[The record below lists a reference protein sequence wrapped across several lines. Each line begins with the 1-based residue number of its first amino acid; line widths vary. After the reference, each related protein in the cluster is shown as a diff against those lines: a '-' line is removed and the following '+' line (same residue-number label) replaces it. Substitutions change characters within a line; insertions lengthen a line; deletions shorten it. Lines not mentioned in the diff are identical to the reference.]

1 MTDSLD
7 RRQDLSDQMLEKT
20 DVKGSSQR
28 RAAGSIEE
36 GDLGSLLGDLREGRW
51 QADLYEMAREQLRQG
66 GALREDP
73 RTADWLYFLAL
84 NGSEDALVLG
94 VDWGTVPV
102 LLARACRKV
111 WAIDVDSGRL
121 SFLAS
126 RLKEQGITN
135 VELLC
140 AQGFGELPFKAA
152 SFDLMA
158 AGDSVSGFDAEP
170 FRTRL
175 AVACG
180 LLRDGGLLCLH
191 VGNRLGFQ
199 RVLKPGAREEKRPWH
214 TAYGY
219 RRMLRKAGFVDIQ
232 GYAPLPYYN
241 KLPLFYVPLG
251 QRAALSFFLRNIFP
265 LFEAVSPEV
274 KSAHALEYAG
284 ARAAVRV
291 ASICRLEGLMR
302 FFFSGFIFVSRKRD
316 KGIRAT

>member
-1 MTDSLD
+1 M
-7 RRQDLSDQMLEKT
+7 REKT
-20 DVKGSSQR
+20 GVHGASQR
-28 RAAGSIEE
+28 RAAVSTAE
-36 GDLGSLLGDLREGRW
+36 GDLGTLLGDLREGCW
-51 QADLYEMAREQLRQG
+51 QSDLYEMAREQLREG

-94 VDWGTVPV
+94 IDWGTVPV

-111 WAIDVDSGRL
+111 YAVDVDSRRL
-121 SFLAS
+121 SFLSS
-126 RLKEQGITN
+126 RLKEQGIKN

-140 AQGFGELPFKAA
+140 AQGFRELPFKAA
-152 SFDLMA
+152 SFDLVA

-175 AVACG
+175 SEAHG

-199 RVLKPGAREEKRPWH
+199 RVLKPETWEKKRPWH
-214 TAYGY
+214 TAHGY
-219 RRMLRKAGFVDIQ
+219 RRMLRKAGFGDIQ

-241 KLPLFYVPLG
+241 KLPLFYVPLEK
-251 QRAALSFFLRNIFP
+251 RAALSFFFRNVFP

-274 KSAHALEYAG
+274 KKAHALEYTV
-284 ARAAVRV
+284 ARAAVRL
-291 ASICRLEGLMR
+291 ASICRSEALVR
-302 FFFSGFIFVSRKRD
+302 FFFSGFIFVSRKR
-316 KGIRAT
+316 GGGAHAT